1 MSGERKA
8 VITIREDG
16 DTQIEFFPDNQ
27 NVTQGLHKFLA
38 WVGFFAIAK
47 ANREREEMACEN

>member
-1 MSGERKA
+1 MSEGRRA
-8 VITIREDG
+8 VITVWEDG

-47 ANREREEMACEN
+47 ANREREGEKI